1 MSPDMKLALAFSLCL
16 FSFPVTVLSQ
26 EPATLKGFESAIS
39 KLRSQ
44 AKSALQ
50 RIESEAEIKRKEVE
64 LTFVKEAES
73 IRKNVVS
80 KMEKSQFALLR
91 QKDLDGALKSREDKK
106 KIEDMSLVL
115 VEQTKPAT
123 EAKTSPA
130 KNKDSKDGNRAQ
142 KFDISIF
149 EGPWVNH
156 DGIRLV
162 FSSDGTVSGG
172 YLWRFD
178 PSTNIMLVAGPPTTT
193 EYKIFLDGKFMDG
206 VITKGVN
213 AGKRVWL
220 VKVR

>member
-80 KMEKSQFALLR
+80 KMDKSQFALLR

-130 KNKDSKDGNRAQ
+130 KNKDSKDGNRQLNRHLNKQPVFQQ
-142 KFDISIF
+142 K
-149 EGPWVNH
+149 
-156 DGIRLV
+156 V
-162 FSSDGTVSGG
+162 FGVQMSRSVQECLMYIASTVH
-172 YLWRFD
+172 
-178 PSTNIMLVAGPPTTT
+178 IAHH
-193 EYKIFLDGKFMDG
+193 
-206 VITKGVN
+206 
-213 AGKRVWL
+213 
-220 VKVR
+220 